1 MLPLALALASG
12 MAWGTADFL
21 AGLAARRLALLLVMG
36 VSQAGALAL
45 LLTVVIVRGQGP
57 THVVA
62 VGYGLTAGVLGAVG
76 LAALYRA
83 LAIGRMSIVAPT
95 ASLSGVVP
103 LVWGLARGDRPSA
116 VQAAGIVLA
125 VLGVILASR
134 SLDDGSGRRTAVGVG
149 LALIAA
155 VTLGA
160 LVVLLDEVGRT
171 DPLWG
176 VLMVR
181 VAALSLLSVA
191 LLVKRPSL
199 RLSLADARWL
209 VAVGLLDNGAN
220 LLFAFAADAGGVL
233 ALTSVLGS
241 LYPVATV
248 LLARLV
254 LHERLE
260 RHQAVGVVAA
270 LAGVALIAAG

>member
-1 MLPLALALASG
+1 MLPLMLALASG

-21 AGLAARRLALLLVMG
+21 AGLAARRLQLLLVMA
-36 VSQAGALAL
+36 VSQGGALAL
-45 LLTVVIVRGQGP
+45 LLTVVAVRGEGP
-57 THVVA
+57 RETVA
-62 VGYGLTAGVLGAVG
+62 VGYGLAAGALGAVG

-103 LVWGLARGDRPSA
+103 LVWGLARGDRPSG

-125 VLGVILASR
+125 SR
-134 SLDDGSGRRTAVGVG
+134 SPEDGSGRRTAVGVG
-149 LALIAA
+149 LALVAA
-155 VTLGA
+155 ATLGA
-160 LVVLLDEVGRT
+160 LVVLLDEIGRT

-181 VAALSLLSVA
+181 VTALSLLSVA

-199 RLSLADARWL
+199 RLSVPDAGWL
-209 VAVGLLDNGAN
+209 VGLGVLDNGAN
-220 LLFAFAADAGGVL
+220 LLFAFAADAGGLL

-260 RHQAVGVVAA
+260 RHQVVGVVAA
-270 LAGVALIAAG
+270 LTGVALIAAG

>member
-1 MLPLALALASG
+1 MLPLVLALASG

-21 AGLAARRLALLLVMG
+21 AGLAARRLALLVVMA
-36 VSQAGALAL
+36 VSQGGALVL
-45 LLTVVIVRGQGP
+45 LLTVVIVRGEGP
-57 THVVA
+57 REAVA
-62 VGYGLTAGVLGAVG
+62 VGYGLAAGVLGAVG

-103 LVWGLARGDRPSA
+103 LAWGLARGDRPSA
-116 VQAAGIVLA
+116 TQAAGIVLA

-134 SLDDGSGRRTAVGVG
+134 SPDDGSGRRTAVGVG
-149 LALIAA
+149 LALVAA

-160 LVVLLDEVGRT
+160 LVVLLDEIGRA

-191 LLVKRPSL
+191 MLVKRPSL
-199 RLSLADARWL
+199 RLAPRDAGWL
-209 VAVGLLDNGAN
+209 VGIGLLDNGAN
-220 LLFAFAADAGGVL
+220 LLFAFAADAGGLL